1 MTSGTSGTSKT
12 ERYTPSAIE
21 PKWQAQWASTGLH
34 DTPDESDRPNFYF
47 LTAFPYPSG
56 DVHVG
61 HWYAYAPADCAA
73 RFIRMRGRNVL
84 FPMGF
89 DAFGINAENAA
100 IDRNMHPAAWTEQN
114 MAQMRDQFVRMGAM
128 IDWRREVITC
138 YPEYYRWNQWMFLKF
153 LEKGLAYRATAPV
166 NWCPRDETVLANEQ
180 VINGRCERCETLVV
194 KKDLTQWFYKITDYA
209 DELLRFDGL
218 DWPERVRVMQQN
230 WIGRSEGAEI
240 QFPVEGQRD
249 AAVRFFTTR
258 PDTIYGATFM
268 VLAPEHPLVATIT
281 TPAQKVAVE
290 AYVANAKNES
300 EIDRTSA
307 ERPKTGVETGAFAM
321 NVFSGQRIPIW
332 IADYVLATYGT
343 GAIMA
348 VPAHDERDFAF
359 AKQYGLPIKEV
370 ISADAGAGA
379 PGSEATEHGP
389 LESAFTGDGIMVRSG
404 PYNGTRSDVGKR
416 TIAAEAKKTGIGKPS
431 VTYRLRDWLV
441 SRQRYW
447 GTPIPVVYCDAD
459 GIVPVPESQLPVV
472 LPRDAQFTGR
482 GGSPLAK
489 LPSFVDTTCPT
500 CGKPAKRE
508 TDTMDT
514 FVDSSWYMYRY
525 LDTKIDTHFMNVDV
539 GKRWLPVDRYTIGI
553 EHAILHLLYCRFVC
567 KALRDLGY
575 LWFDEP
581 IRHLRNQGTIVFKG
595 RKMSKSRGNVQAPDE
610 YVARYGADTVRLF
623 VMFMGPWTEGNDWD
637 AAGIEGT
644 ARFLHRVWTL
654 GLSAPSGGGARDAEL
669 DRAVQRT
676 IKKVTEDLEGY
687 HFNTAVAAMME
698 LSTAAFHASGPS
710 RDAAID
716 ALVLL
721 LAPFAPHIT
730 EELWQRRGGQGSV
743 HRQTWPAFDPAVA
756 RDVAVTI
763 VAQVNGKVRDRLE
776 LAAGLSEDALKQAAL
791 ASPKVAQAIAGLR
804 VERVIVVADRLVN
817 VVTTS

>member
-1 MTSGTSGTSKT
+1 MTSETIRT
-12 ERYTPSAIE
+12 ERYAPSAIE
-21 PKWQAQWASTGLH
+21 PKWQTHWESTGLH
-34 DTPDESDRPNFYF
+34 HTPDTSDTPNFYF

-73 RFIRMRGRNVL
+73 RFIRMHGRNVL

-100 IDRNMHPAAWTEQN
+100 IDRKMHPAIWTEKN
-114 MAQMRDQFVRMGAM
+114 MAQMREQFVKMGAA

-194 KKDLTQWFYKITDYA
+194 KKDLTQWFYRITAYA
-209 DELLRFDGL
+209 DELLKFDGL
-218 DWPERVRVMQQN
+218 DWPDRVRVMQQN

-240 QFPVEGQRD
+240 EFPVEGHRD
-249 AAVRFFTTR
+249 AVVRFFTTR

-281 TPAQKVAVE
+281 TPAQKDSVD
-290 AYVANAKNES
+290 AYVERARGAS
-300 EIDRTSA
+300 EIERTSA
-307 ERPKTGVETGAFAM
+307 ERPKTGVDTGAFAT

-332 IADYVLATYGT
+332 VADYVLASYGT

-348 VPAHDERDFAF
+348 VPAHDDRDFAF

-370 ISADAGAGA
+370 VSSDGDEHPALDAAY
-379 PGSEATEHGP
+379 
-389 LESAFTGDGIMVRSG
+389 TGEGRLVRSG
-404 PYNGTRSDVGKR
+404 PYSGTPSE
-416 TIAAEAKKTGIGKPS
+416 IAMNAIASEAKKTGIGKPA
-431 VTYRLRDWLV
+431 VTYRLRDWLI

-447 GTPIPVVYCDAD
+447 GTPIPVVYCDKD
-459 GIVPVPESQLPVV
+459 GTVPVPEDQLPVV
-472 LPRDAQFTGR
+472 LPRDVEFTGR

-489 LPSFVDTTCPT
+489 VDSFVNTTCPT
-500 CGKPAKRE
+500 CGGPAKRE

-525 LDTKIDTHFMNVDV
+525 LDTTIDAQFMNFEV
-539 GKRWLPVDRYTIGI
+539 GKKWLPVDRYTIGI

-581 IRHLRNQGTIVFKG
+581 IKHLRNQGTIVFEG

-610 YVARYGADTVRLF
+610 YVTRYGADTVRLF

-644 ARFLHRVWTL
+644 RRFLNRVWTL
-654 GLSAPSGGGARDAEL
+654 GLLDRASSGSRDAEL
-669 DRAVQRT
+669 DRMVQRT
-676 IKKVTEDLEGY
+676 IQKVTEDLEAY
-687 HFNTAVAAMME
+687 HFNTAIASMME
-698 LSTAAFHASGPS
+698 LTTAALHAAGPS
-710 RDAAID
+710 RDAAVD

-721 LAPFAPHIT
+721 LAPFAPHIA
-730 EELWQRRGGQGSV
+730 EELWQRRGGTDSV
-743 HRQTWPAFDPAVA
+743 HQQRWPAYDAAATKEAV
-756 RDVAVTI
+756 VT
-763 VAQVNGKVRDRLE
+763 VVVQVNGRVRDRLE
-776 LAAGLSEDALKQAAL
+776 LPAGTPEDVLRAAAL
-791 ASPKVAQAIAGLR
+791 ERAKVRDAIAGQPVAR
-804 VERVIVVADRLVN
+804 AIVVPDRLIN
-817 VVTTS
+817 IVTER

>member
-1 MTSGTSGTSKT
+1 MTSETKT
-12 ERYTPSAIE
+12 ERYAPSAIE
-21 PKWQAQWASTGLH
+21 TKWQAHWASTRLH
-34 DTPDESDRPNFYF
+34 DTPNDGDEPNFYF

-73 RFIRMRGRNVL
+73 RFIRMKGHNVL

-100 IDRNMHPAAWTEQN
+100 IDRHLHPAVWTEKN
-114 MAQMRDQFVRMGAM
+114 MGQMREQFMRMGAA

-138 YPEYYRWNQWMFLKF
+138 YPEYYRWNQWMFLK
-153 LEKGLAYRATAPV
+153 LYEKGLAYRANAAV

-180 VINGRCERCETLVV
+180 VINGRCERCDSVVV

-209 DELLRFDGL
+209 EELLSFEGL
-218 DWPERVRVMQQN
+218 DWPERVRVMQTN

-240 QFPVEGQRD
+240 QFPVEGHRD
-249 AAVRFFTTR
+249 AAIRFFTTR

-268 VLAPEHPLVATIT
+268 VLAPEHPLVPVIT
-281 TPAQKVAVE
+281 APSQKAAVD
-290 AYVANAKNES
+290 AYVATARNES
-300 EIDRTSA
+300 EMDRINE
-307 ERPKTGVETGAFAM
+307 ERAKTGVDTGAFAT
-321 NVFSGQRIPIW
+321 NVFSGERIPIW
-332 IADYVLATYGT
+332 IADYVLAGYGT

-359 AKQYGLPIKEV
+359 AKQFGLPIKEV

-379 PGSEATEHGP
+379 PGREAATHAS
-389 LESAFTGDGIMVRSG
+389 LETAYTGAGTMVRSG
-404 PYNGTRSDVGKR
+404 PYSGTDSEVGKKA
-416 TIAAEAKKTGIGKPS
+416 IASEAKKTGIGKPS
-431 VTYRLRDWLV
+431 VTYRLRDWLI

-447 GTPIPVVYCDAD
+447 GTPIPVVYCDTD

-472 LPRDAQFTGR
+472 LPRDAQFIGR

-489 LPSFVDTTCPT
+489 LPSFVDTTCPK
-500 CGKPAKRE
+500 CGGPAKRE

-525 LDTKIDTHFMNVDV
+525 PDTKIDSHFMNVDV
-539 GKRWLPVDRYTIGI
+539 GKKWLPVDRYTIGI
-553 EHAILHLLYCRFVC
+553 EHAILHLLYMRFVC

-581 IRHLRNQGTIVFKG
+581 IKHLRNQGIIVFKG
-595 RKMSKSRGNVQAPDE
+595 RKMSKSRGNVEAPDE
-610 YVARYGADTVRLF
+610 YVKRYGADTFRLF
-623 VMFMGPWTEGNDWD
+623 MMFQGPWTEGNDWD

-644 ARFLHRVWTL
+644 SRFLHRVWTI
-654 GLSAPSGGGARDAEL
+654 GLTERDSSGTRDAEL
-669 DRAVQRT
+669 DRMVQRT
-676 IKKVTEDLEGY
+676 IKKVTEDLEAY

-698 LSTAAFHASGPS
+698 LSTATFHANGPS
-710 RDAAID
+710 RDAATD

-721 LAPFAPHIT
+721 LAPFAPHIA
-730 EELWQRRGGQGSV
+730 EELWQRRGGTGSV
-743 HRQTWPAFDPAVA
+743 HRQRWPTFDAAAA
-756 RDVAVTI
+756 RDVTVTV
-763 VAQVNGKVRDRLE
+763 VAQVNGRVRDRIELPAGTPEKGLE
-776 LAAGLSEDALKQAAL
+776 QAAL
-791 ASPKVAQAIAGLR
+791 ASPKVIAAIGGAHIQK
-804 VERVIVVADRLVN
+804 VIVVADRLVN
-817 VVTTS
+817 VVTER